1 MATTEELTAQLAEA
15 KAAYHDLQI
24 GVSVRVIVN
33 QNGTR
38 VEYTPASR
46 VQLANYIADLERQLA
61 PTTRRPGPMRVF
73 F

>member
-15 KAAYHDLQI
+15 KQAYHDLLI

-38 VEYTPASR
+38 VEYTPGNRSALS
-46 VQLANYIADLERQLA
+46 NYIADLERQLA
-61 PTTRRPGPMRVF
+61 PASRRPGPMRVWF
-73 F
+73 